1 MEGDNIPRIEQG
13 PFEDLLKPVSFDE
26 VKVALFS
33 MSPCTALGPDGFQP
47 IFHWTYWDTVGH
59 DIWEMVAKIFVTRD
73 INPVLNETLI
83 VSIPKVD
90 QRIRPFLNNLIGPF
104 HNSFIPERG
113 SGDNALIT

>member
-47 IFHWTYWDTVGH
+47 IFH
-59 DIWEMVAKIFVTRD
+59 
-73 INPVLNETLI
+73 
-83 VSIPKVD
+83 
-90 QRIRPFLNNLIGPF
+90 
-104 HNSFIPERG
+104 
-113 SGDNALIT
+113 